1 MNGQKYDYRLYE
13 YEPVVEDDGATGYF
27 VQETVFTVPQQ
38 PLAQSIVAAPPDGVL
53 FRPVSEVFS
62 SARGSLNNPDNVLS
76 KPVGELLS
84 SARESLNDSVLSRP
98 VREVFG
104 PTAARRRRLA
114 T

>member
-1 MNGQKYDYRLYE
+1 MNGQKYDYSLYE
-13 YEPVVEDDGATGYF
+13 YEPVVEEFTSGYF
-27 VQETVFTVPQQ
+27 VKDTAPAPVHEQA
-38 PLAQSIVAAPPDGVL
+38 LAQTIVGAPTEGML

-62 SARGSLNNPDNVLS
+62 AARGSINDSVLS
-76 KPVGELLS
+76 KPVGELLT

-104 PTAARRRRLA
+104 PTAARRRRRLA